1 MENQEKSGG
10 NFQNQLLNSGKFSSG
25 KKFENQEIPGQIRRF
40 GKPDLNCFHVINHS
54 SYIVF
59 YILVP

>member
-10 NFQNQLLNSGKFSSG
+10 DLQNQLLNSGKFSSG

-40 GKPDLNCFHVINHS
+40 GKPDYIPVVIEFILN
-54 SYIVF
+54 
-59 YILVP
+59 

>member
-10 NFQNQLLNSGKFSSG
+10 NLQNQLLNSGKFSSG

-40 GKPDLNCFHVINHS
+40 SKPGCVRVIGPKLGVCIS
-54 SYIVF
+54 
-59 YILVP
+59 